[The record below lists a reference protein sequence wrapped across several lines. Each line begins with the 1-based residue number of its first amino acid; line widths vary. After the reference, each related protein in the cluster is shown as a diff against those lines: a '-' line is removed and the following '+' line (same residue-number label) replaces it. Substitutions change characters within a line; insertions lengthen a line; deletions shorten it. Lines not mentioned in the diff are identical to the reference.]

1 MHAAEPGRGGPGAG
15 VAPQFSVL
23 VATYNQAEYLPETL
37 DTVAAQSWSDWE
49 LVVVN
54 DGSSDDTE
62 AVLAAWAERFRQ
74 GHPNR
79 VVAVTTANGGQSAA
93 MEHGFSMCRGRWV
106 CLLDS
111 DDRWLPRKLERLA
124 EAVAAAP
131 AAGMV
136 HHPLYVID
144 GKGERTGD
152 IRPKR
157 ARLSDGDLRAE
168 IRRTSRIVAPSTSGM
183 VLRADVFAQLV
194 PMPTKAFRTAADMYL
209 ALGAGLLAPVRAL
222 EEPLAEYRMHPEG
235 QHVRTMLSADGLGRW
250 VALQQV
256 LVRHF
261 GIEQGA
267 ERNSYFLRHD
277 FALAKLRDGVPS
289 QARAFRRLIRATWL
303 DRSFGPREKVLFT
316 GYWTV
321 CALAPRPVFRRLWR
335 GFQMKQT
342 GFDKIGLPAVRA
354 AGI

>member
-1 MHAAEPGRGGPGAG
+1 MHASEPGRGGSQAGA
-15 VAPQFSVL
+15 VPQFSVL
-23 VATYNQAEYLPETL
+23 IATYNQAEYLAETL
-37 DTVAAQSWSDWE
+37 DTVAAQTCGDYE
-49 LVVVN
+49 VVVVN

-62 AVLAAWAERFRQ
+62 VVLAAWAERFRQ
-74 GHPNR
+74 GHANR
-79 VVAVTTANGGQSAA
+79 VAALTTANGGQSAA
-93 MEHGFSMCRGRWV
+93 MEHGFSTCRGQWV

-111 DDRWLPRKLERLA
+111 DDRWLPHKLERLA
-124 EAVAAAP
+124 EAISATP
-131 AAGMV
+131 GAGMV

-144 GKGERTGD
+144 NKGERTGD

-168 IRRTSRIVAPSTSGM
+168 IRRTSRIVAPATSGM
-183 VLRADVFAQLV
+183 VLRADIFAQLV

-209 ALGAGLLAPVRAL
+209 ALGAGLLTPVRAL

-235 QHVRTMLSADGLGRW
+235 QHVRTMLSPDGLGRW

-261 GIEQGA
+261 GIEEGA
-267 ERNSYFLRHD
+267 ERNSYFVRHD
-277 FALAKLRDGVPS
+277 FALAKLRDGVSS
-289 QARAFRRLIRATWL
+289 QAREFRRLIRATWL
-303 DRSFGPREKVLFT
+303 DHSFGLREKVLFT
-316 GYWTV
+316 GYWTL
-321 CALAPRPVFRRLWR
+321 CALAPRAVFRRLWR